1 MLGIALRS
9 KYLILIPFLISIL
22 VVSSIVCILVFHF
35 TRHSSTRCNP
45 SSCGSIRNISSP
57 FRLNTD
63 PQNCGNPDYQLTCD
77 EQNRTVLTLKSQ
89 KYYVQ
94 SINYGN
100 YTVRVVDPGVQQ
112 NNICSFPRYALA
124 HYTFLRYYDSYPYG
138 IATPDKMT
146 PDGGWLD
153 STLITVP
160 IIFWRCPFPM
170 KSSAFVETSKE
181 CWNESSTKD
190 SSGPGGYAYA
200 KLGSLIASDL
210 RISCRVELI
219 TMTSSLRIQEN
230 KNVSRSLLEIHDAL
244 MYGFEL
250 SWFLAICKQHCGS
263 RGGCYLDFKNE
274 ISCYGYFYDI
284 LMWKIQLVLTYA
296 AILAAIIIF
305 GTKIIIGF
313 PCAIVFLII
322 KYRRR
327 HLSVFEPIENF
338 LNADNNLFPIRYS
351 YKHIKNM
358 TKAFKE
364 KLGEGGFG
372 SVYKGKLRSGRDV
385 AVKIISKPNSNG
397 QDFINEVASMGRIH
411 HVNIVRLVGYCAQN
425 AKRALVYDF
434 MSNGS
439 LDKYINEGADASLLN
454 WQRKFEIA
462 VGVARGIDYLH
473 RGCDIQILHF
483 DIKPHNILLDENFI
497 PKISDFGLAKLFPTY
512 KSIVTL
518 TTARGTIGYVAPELI
533 NRSIGAV
540 SHKADVYSFGMLL
553 MEMLGLKKVPVTRQD
568 ESSQYFP
575 FWIYNDINKGK
586 AIEMGEEDED
596 EKRITKKMTIVGL
609 WCIQTSPIPRPSM
622 SRVVEML
629 EGDVELLQMPTDDT
643 FLWEPVIEVDQ
654 EQTSMPHSS
663 ESIAFLPNSVN
674 SDSIAIILD

>member
-1 MLGIALRS
+1 MLAIIRS
-9 KYLILIPFLISIL
+9 KQLVIAFLICLL
-22 VVSSIVCILVFHF
+22 VIQFPYSRQS
-35 TRHSSTRCNP
+35 CNP
-45 SSCGSIRNISSP
+45 SSCGSIHNISYP

-63 PQNCGNPDYQLTCD
+63 PQNCGNPDYELTC
-77 EQNRTVLTLKSQ
+77 EQNRAVLTLESQ

-94 SINYGN
+94 SINYN
-100 YTVRVVDPGVQQ
+100 NFTIRVVDPGVQH

-124 HYTFLRYYDSYPYG
+124 RYNFSYSHSYPYG
-138 IATPDKMT
+138 IATPDKT
-146 PDGGWLD
+146 PYGWQD

-160 IIFWRCPFPM
+160 IIFLRCPFPV
-170 KSSAFVETSKE
+170 KSSAFVETSRE
-181 CWNESSTKD
+181 CWNKSSTKD
-190 SSGPGGYAYA
+190 SSGAGGYAYAYA
-200 KLGSLIASDL
+200 KLGSLNASDL

-230 KNVSRSLLEIHDAL
+230 KNVSRSLLEIYDAL

-250 SWFLAICKQHCGS
+250 SWFPAICQQHCGS
-263 RGGCYLDFKNE
+263 TGCYLDFTNE
-274 ISCYGYFYDI
+274 ISCYGYFYGI
-284 LMWKIQLVLTYA
+284 LQNIWFCLQAVGIYE
-296 AILAAIIIF
+296 AIISAP
-305 GTKIIIGF
+305 KIIIGV
-313 PCAIVFLII
+313 PCALVFLII
-322 KYRRR
+322 KFRRR
-327 HLSVFEPIENF
+327 HLSVFEPIESF
-338 LNADNNLFPIRYS
+338 LSADNNLLPISYS

-358 TKAFKE
+358 TKALKE

-425 AKRALVYDF
+425 SKRALVYDF

-483 DIKPHNILLDENFI
+483 DIKPHNILLDENII
-497 PKISDFGLAKLFPTY
+497 PKISDFGLAKLFPTD
-512 KSIVTL
+512 KTVVTL
-518 TTARGTIGYVAPELI
+518 TAARGTIGYVAPELI
-533 NRSIGAV
+533 NRSIGAI

-553 MEMLGLKKVPVTRQD
+553 MEMLGLKKTPVTEQD
-568 ESSQYFP
+568 ESSKYFP
-575 FWIYNDINKGK
+575 SWIYNDINKGK

-622 SRVVEML
+622 RSVVEML
-629 EGDVELLQMPTDDT
+629 EGDVELLQMPTDT
-643 FLWEPVIEVDQ
+643 FFSEPIMEVDQ
-654 EQTSMPHSS
+654 EHSSMPESS
-663 ESIAFLPNSVN
+663 ESIAFLPNSASSN
-674 SDSIAIILD
+674 NIGIIVD